1 LPQGYVLERE
11 KKELEKAL
19 MEGDDSDELTVE
31 EKIEEERA
39 KLPSE
44 GLTPVTYESLMA
56 WKQRKAE
63 RKQKELEEKM
73 KEETKK
79 TGKTGAFLSGRAL
92 FKYDPTLF

>member
-1 LPQGYVLERE
+1 MEKSLYGWLWDCPNGEKCIYTHALPQGYVLERE

-44 GLTPVTYESLMA
+44 GLTPVTYETLMA
-56 WKQRKAE
+56 WK
-63 RKQKELEEKM
+63 
-73 KEETKK
+73 
-79 TGKTGAFLSGRAL
+79 
-92 FKYDPTLF
+92 